1 MKKKYMFPRQ
11 IVVETNEQEMLCI
24 SKDEVA
30 PKSMKV
36 DFSDYDTYQD
46 TPRTP
51 NAVNWDGVGTGSD
64 F

>member
-24 SKDEVA
+24 SQEVA